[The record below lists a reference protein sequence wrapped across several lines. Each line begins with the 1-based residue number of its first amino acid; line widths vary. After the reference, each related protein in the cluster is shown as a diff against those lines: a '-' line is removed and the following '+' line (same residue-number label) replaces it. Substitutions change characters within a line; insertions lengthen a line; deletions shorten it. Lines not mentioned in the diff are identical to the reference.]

1 MVSHIKSRNAHT
13 FFSLFKSLA
22 VNTEIYINECLQ
34 PRLLPFIHNHQSD
47 LNFQFVHDL
56 AGALSSKETIA
67 LMKENL
73 PFGNNTTNHQ
83 NVPQDRLIE
92 NLRGILVHEIYE
104 GGWKVKTQQELI
116 SRIQSQVKK
125 IDLNFLQSLMG
136 G

>member
-1 MVSHIKSRNAHT
+1 MSIPYIRPS
-13 FFSLFKSLA
+13 KSLT
-22 VNTEIYINECLQ
+22 VNTEFFITECLQ

-104 GGWKVKTQQELI
+104 GGWKATMQQELI
-116 SRIQSQVKK
+116 SCILLQLK
-125 IDLNFLQSLMG
+125 NFDSIFLHSFMG
-136 G
+136 GVRTNCVP